1 MIRLIKSSIL
11 VLALAGVSQAVVI
24 LDEDFDDGNAGAF
37 NPIAPGW
44 YLEGGAYHCITD
56 GFEVLSMSG
65 VGIGELSWSDYT
77 ASWDVM
83 AEGSTNHI
91 LLFRNLN
98 YFIYYYVNLRT
109 APWND
114 IRFGRVIN
122 NVDVTLE
129 ITPFQ
134 AQNNEWHHFDLQ
146 VFGYDFTVFVDGV
159 QALSF
164 TDTSMPD
171 LLRAS
176 GISLVS
182 YSGGVIMHQHIV
194 YDNVRVETTEVAS
207 EAITWGGVKALFQ

>member
-1 MIRLIKSSIL
+1 MIRLFSSLFL
-11 VLALAGVSQAVVI
+11 VLILAGTSFAAVI
-24 LDEDFDDGNAGAF
+24 LDANFDDGSADPF

-44 YLEGGAYHCITD
+44 YVEGGAYHCLTD

-65 VGIGELSWSDYT
+65 VGVGDLSWSDYT
-77 ASWDVM
+77 VSWDAM
-83 AEGSTNHI
+83 ANGGTNHI

-122 NVDVTLE
+122 NDDVTLAVA
-129 ITPFQ
+129 TCA
-134 AQNNEWHHFDLQ
+134 AQNDTWHHFDLQ
-146 VFGYDFTVFVDGV
+146 VFGYEFVVSVDGV
-159 QALSF
+159 PVLTYGDPS
-164 TDTSMPD
+164 TPD

-194 YDNVRVETTEVAS
+194 YDNVRVETTEVAA

>member
-1 MIRLIKSSIL
+1 MLRLFSSLFL
-11 VLALAGVSQAVVI
+11 VLVLTATSQAIVI
-24 LDEDFDDGNAGAF
+24 LDEDFDDGSAGPF

-44 YLEGGAYHCITD
+44 YVEGGAYHCITN

-65 VGIGELSWSDYT
+65 VGVGDLAWSDYT

-83 AEGSTNHI
+83 ADGGTNHI

-109 APWND
+109 SPWND

-122 NVDVTLE
+122 NDDVTLAVASC
-129 ITPFQ
+129 Q
-134 AQNNEWHHFDLQ
+134 AQNNAWHHFDLQ
-146 VFGYDFTVFVDGV
+146 VFGYSFAVSVDGV
-159 QALSF
+159 QVLSY

-171 LLRAS
+171 LLQAS

-182 YSGGVIMHQHIV
+182 YSGGVVMHQHIV
-194 YDNVRVETTEVAS
+194 YDNLRVETTEIAA